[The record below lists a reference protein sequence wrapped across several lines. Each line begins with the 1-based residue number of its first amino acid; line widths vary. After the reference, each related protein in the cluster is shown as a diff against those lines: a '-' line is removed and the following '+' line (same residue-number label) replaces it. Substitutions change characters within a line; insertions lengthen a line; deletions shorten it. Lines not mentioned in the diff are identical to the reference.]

1 MVSTFNLII
10 YLPGTLCDVLVAVFT
25 FFSTVLTHLSAVL
38 ALLELLQQLAGPLDV
53 AGQRETLLHVGH
65 RILKKAVKYS
75 TWFLEKTS
83 PTEMGNIASDKL
95 KF

>member
-1 MVSTFNLII
+1 MASTFNLII

-65 RILKKAVKYS
+65 RILKKSGKVHHSVTLTAAQY
-75 TWFLEKTS
+75 LHQYCRAA
-83 PTEMGNIASDKL
+83 P
-95 KF
+95 